1 MTLLP
6 VVWLGGK
13 GLLLGLLTTGSS
25 VALAAPTV
33 FTALVRL
40 LRSFYLA
47 SRGALHYLLRRMA
60 SAKHGSSCSS
70 SSSKTA

>member
-6 VVWLGGK
+6 VVLGGGGK

-33 FTALVRL
+33 FTALVRV
-40 LRSFYLA
+40 LRSFYQAGVLCTI
-47 SRGALHYLLRRMA
+47 Y
-60 SAKHGSSCSS
+60 
-70 SSSKTA
+70 